1 MSRLVAFA
9 LLLALALPASAADK
23 EKEKDPARQKAAE
36 KRFEKLKE
44 YLKERRVSHV
54 VEVLAEW
61 GEFADANQQDD
72 ILRWVQDLREKEE
85 GVAGALAYVTFE
97 KVGYRGVKATAK
109 VGEGE
114 FPSAYFVDEFSRDP
128 PPKKW
133 RWNEVV
139 GGQLVVASKTLVA
152 RPNKETAHGCVIL
165 TNAAVAELH
174 GLNGCLVIAS
184 GSVKVVRQMPGSM
197 DKSAV
202 ICRGDAEYAFL
213 TPPVYSPSS
222 AGYVWAGG
230 SITDINPNPIKGKK
244 SPLLGTEKDDKMLGM
259 KFYSCTEDGLT
270 ATADAKAKTVTVSK
284 LDAKKPF
291 AKAGVKEGDVIESIN
306 GERVPTLHELDR
318 LLCRATVASGV
329 AKLTLKRGD
338 KSELIEVKLAD
349 W

>member
-23 EKEKDPARQKAAE
+23 DKDTARQKAAE

-54 VEVLAEW
+54 VEVLAVW

-85 GVAGALAYVTFE
+85 GVATALGRQRFE
-97 KVGYRGVKATAK
+97 IGYRGVKASADLGK
-109 VGEGE
+109 KEIPV
-114 FPSAYFVDEFSRDP
+114 SAYFVDDYLRALP
-128 PPKKW
+128 PRTLPY
-133 RWNEVV
+133 NEGVFN
-139 GGQLVVASKTLVA
+139 QLVVSSKALVA
-152 RPNKETAHGCVIL
+152 RPNMGARGCVLL
-165 TNAAVAELH
+165 TNAAVAEFH
-174 GLNGCLVIAS
+174 GLDNCLVISS
-184 GSVKVVRQMPGSM
+184 GCVSVTRTIWS
-197 DKSAV
+197 SAV
-202 ICRGDAEYAFL
+202 VCRGDMECVLEARAHGGF
-213 TPPVYSPSS
+213 
-222 AGYVWAGG
+222 VWAGG
-230 SITDINPNPIKGKK
+230 KITDVNPVAKGRKK
-244 SPLLGTEKDDKMLGM
+244 AEEVGSVEKDDKLLGM

-284 LDAKKPF
+284 LDAQKPF